1 MLKVRRNM
9 ISIYFSN
16 KRNILDRKR
25 KHQSCKKLVREHNV
39 YEFAI
44 TKELKIYEKK
54 MLFHKNRLK
63 FLGKTLKIM
72 EKDAFFELVKI
83 LEPCLGIKTS

>member
-44 TKELKIYEKK
+44 TKELKICEKNAIPSK
-54 MLFHKNRLK
+54 SSKV
-63 FLGKTLKIM
+63 LGKNFKNNGEICI
-72 EKDAFFELVKI
+72 F
-83 LEPCLGIKTS
+83 